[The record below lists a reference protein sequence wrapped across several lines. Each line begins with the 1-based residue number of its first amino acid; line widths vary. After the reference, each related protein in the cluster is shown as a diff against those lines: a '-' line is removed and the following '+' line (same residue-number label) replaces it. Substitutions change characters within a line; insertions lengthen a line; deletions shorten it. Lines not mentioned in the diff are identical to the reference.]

1 MNASATCPI
10 DRPIIFRRLA
20 CGLAILSLLPALAN
34 CTDAASAS
42 GTSASISSRRQP
54 TLDAKVVIAEPGCRK
69 EFPVEYRG
77 ISCAGHDYDPP
88 AIPFGEL
95 YPPR

>member
-1 MNASATCPI
+1 MNTSAAHPI
-10 DRPIIFRRLA
+10 DRAIAFRTLA
-20 CGLAILSLLPALAN
+20 CGLAILSLLPALAS

-42 GTSASISSRRQP
+42 HTATSISSKGEP
-54 TLDAKVVIAEPGCRK
+54 TLDAQVAAAEPGCRK
-69 EFPVEYRG
+69 AFPVEYRG

>member
-1 MNASATCPI
+1 MNTSAAHTT
-10 DRPIIFRRLA
+10 DRPIVFRGLA
-20 CGLAILSLLPALAN
+20 CGLAILSLLPALAS

-42 GTSASISSRRQP
+42 GTSASTSAGRQP
-54 TLDAKVVIAEPGCRK
+54 TLDTQVVAAEPGCRK